1 MIGVFG
7 GSGFYSLLQ
16 DAQSREI
23 ITVYGKPSSKVT
35 IGKIGN
41 SDVAFI
47 ARHGERHQLPPHK
60 IPYKA
65 NIWAFK
71 DLGVKRIIAPSAV
84 GSLKKQIAPGEFLV
98 PDQFVNMTHGRDD
111 SFYHNETV
119 HISSADPYC
128 PELRKL
134 IIEQGKNNGLEI
146 HEKGSAVI
154 INGPRFASK
163 AESDFFR
170 SQGWD
175 IINMTQYP
183 EMVLAREQEI
193 CYANISLI
201 TDYDSGLKGDPS
213 IKPVTIE
220 EVLRVLGENNEKIKK
235 LIHDIVPRVP
245 SERSCVCS
253 QALKG
258 AKI

>member
-16 DAQSREI
+16 DAETREMV
-23 ITVYGKPSSKVT
+23 TLYGKPSSKIT

-41 SDVAFI
+41 KDVAFI

-84 GSLKKQIAPGEFLV
+84 GSLKKEIAPGDFLV

-119 HISSADPYC
+119 HISAAEPYC
-128 PELRKL
+128 PELRL
-134 IIEQGKNNGLEI
+134 LLIEQGKNNGLKI
-146 HEKGSAVI
+146 HEKGTAVI
-154 INGPRFASK
+154 INGPRFTSR

-170 SQGWD
+170 TLGD

-183 EMVLAREQEI
+183 EMMLAREQEI

-201 TDYDSGLKGDPS
+201 TDYDTGLKDDPT
-213 IKPVTIE
+213 IEPVTIQ
-220 EVLRVLGENNEKIKK
+220 EVLRVLNENNEKIKR
-235 LIHDIVPRVP
+235 LLFEMIPNIS
-245 SERSCVCS
+245 SERNCVCAT
-253 QALKG
+253 ALQG
-258 AKI
+258 ARL

>member
-16 DAQSREI
+16 DAETREMV
-23 ITVYGKPSSKVT
+23 TLYGKPSSKIT

-41 SDVAFI
+41 KDVAFI

-84 GSLKKQIAPGEFLV
+84 GSLKKEIAPGDFLV

-111 SFYHNETV
+111 SFYHSETV
-119 HISSADPYC
+119 HISAAEPYC
-128 PELRKL
+128 PELRRL
-134 IIEQGKNNGLEI
+134 IIEEGKNNGLKI
-146 HEKGSAVI
+146 HEKGTSVI
-154 INGPRFASK
+154 INGPRFASR

-170 SQGWD
+170 TLGD

-183 EMVLAREQEI
+183 EMMLAREQEI

-201 TDYDSGLKGDPS
+201 TDYDTGLKDDPT

-220 EVLRVLGENNEKIKK
+220 EVLRVLNENNEKIKK
-235 LIHDIVPRVP
+235 LIFDMVPKIP
-245 SERSCVCS
+245 DERKCVCS
-253 QALKG
+253 NALQG

>member
-7 GSGFYSLLQ
+7 GSGFYSLLEQ
-16 DAQSREI
+16 AETREMV
-23 ITVYGKPSSKVT
+23 TLYGKPSSKIT
-35 IGKIGN
+35 IGRIG
-41 SDVAFI
+41 SKDVAFI

-84 GSLKKQIAPGEFLV
+84 GSLKKEIAPGDFLV

-119 HISSADPYC
+119 HISAADPYC
-128 PELRKL
+128 PELRQL
-134 IIEQGKNNGLEI
+134 IIEQGKNHGLKI
-146 HEKGSAVI
+146 HEKGTAVI
-154 INGPRFASK
+154 INGPRFTSR

-170 SQGWD
+170 TLGD

-183 EMVLAREQEI
+183 EMMLAREQEI
-193 CYANISLI
+193 CYANISLV
-201 TDYDSGLKGDPS
+201 TDYDTGLKDDPT
-213 IKPVTIE
+213 IRPVTIQ
-220 EVLRVLGENNEKIKK
+220 EVLSVLNENNEKIKK
-235 LIHDIVPRVP
+235 LIFDMVPKIP
-245 SERSCVCS
+245 DERKCICAE
-253 QALKG
+253 ALKG
-258 AKI
+258 AKL

>member
-1 MIGVFG
+1 MIGIFG
-7 GSGFYSLLQ
+7 GSGFYSLLEGAEQ
-16 DAQSREI
+16 REM
-23 ITVYGKPSSKVT
+23 ITLYGRPSSKIT
-35 IGKIGN
+35 IGKIDGM
-41 SDVAFI
+41 DVAFI
-47 ARHGERHQLPPHK
+47 ARHGEKHQYPPHK

-84 GSLKKQIAPGEFLV
+84 GSLKKNIAPGEFLV

-111 SFYHNETV
+111 SFYHDKAV
-119 HISSADPYC
+119 HISSAEPYC
-128 PELRKL
+128 PELRQL
-134 IIEQGKNNGLEI
+134 IIEQGKNNGLKI
-146 HEKGSAVI
+146 HEKGTAVI
-154 INGPRFASK
+154 INGPRFASR

-170 SQGWD
+170 SLGD

-201 TDYDSGLKGDPS
+201 TDYDSGLKDDPS
-213 IKPVTIE
+213 IRPVTIE
-220 EVLRVLGENNEKIKK
+220 EVLRVLNENNEKIKK
-235 LIHDIVPRVP
+235 LLFDIIPKI
-245 SERSCVCS
+245 SGERSCVCAS
-253 QALKG
+253 ALEG